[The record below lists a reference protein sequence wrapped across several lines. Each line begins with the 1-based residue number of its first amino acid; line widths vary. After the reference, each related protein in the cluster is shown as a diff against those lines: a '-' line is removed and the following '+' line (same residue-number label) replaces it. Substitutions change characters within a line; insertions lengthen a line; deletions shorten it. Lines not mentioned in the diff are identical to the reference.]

1 MRTRGSRIIGLLAL
15 AFVAASCTVK
25 DTEAPALSGPSEL
38 ALSLSL
44 QAVPDSLYQDGV
56 SQAAITIDARGV
68 NGQPARNVNLRIEMM
83 VDGVVADFGTL
94 SARTVVTG
102 DDGRARVTYTAP
114 PRPAVSTGA
123 GSLVTFLVTPIGG
136 DYRGEVARQ
145 VDVRVLPPGVIVGP
159 NRIDPKFV
167 FSPTAVT
174 AFQTVLFDASTTT
187 DNGVACGT
195 TCTYAWSFGDGGS
208 STGMNTDHEFRTPGS
223 FVVTLRVT
231 NATGQTAQISQTV
244 VVAVATPPTAS
255 FLYSPTTP
263 RTSQDI
269 FFTAEASRA
278 VPGRRIV
285 AYDWNFGSG
294 RTGTGVTVS
303 KRYDTP
309 GSYVVTLT
317 VTDDAF
323 QQSTVSQTVSVIP

>member
-1 MRTRGSRIIGLLAL
+1 MRTSGSRIIGMLAL
-15 AFVAASCTVK
+15 AIVAASCTVNE
-25 DTEAPALSGPSEL
+25 TEAPALAGPSEL
-38 ALSLSL
+38 ALSLNV

-56 SQAAITIDARGV
+56 SQSAITIEARGPNSQPARGV
-68 NGQPARNVNLRIEMM
+68 SLRVEMA
-83 VDGVVADFGTL
+83 VDGVLADFGTL

-114 PRPAVSTGA
+114 PRPATSTGE

-136 DYRGEVARQ
+136 DHRGEVPRQ
-145 VDVRVLPPGVIVGP
+145 VDIRVLPPGTIIGP

-167 FSPTAVT
+167 FSPTAVS
-174 AFQTVLFDASTTT
+174 AYQNVLFDASTTT
-187 DNGVACGT
+187 DNGVACGSA
-195 TCTYAWSFGDGGS
+195 CTYAWNFGDGGS
-208 STGMNTDHEFRTPGS
+208 STGQTTSHEFRAAGS
-223 FVVTLRVT
+223 YVVTLRVT
-231 NATGQTAQISQTV
+231 NNNGQFAQISQSI
-244 VVAVATPPTAS
+244 AVSAGTPPTAS
-255 FLYSPTTP
+255 FVFSPTQP

-269 FFTAEASRA
+269 FFSAEASRA
-278 VPGRRIV
+278 ANGRRLV

-294 RTGTGVTVS
+294 RTGTGVTVA

-323 QQSTVSQTVSVIP
+323 QQTTVSQTVNVIP